1 MGILFMQILF
11 TRIHFT
17 QVLNFRVSWGIRIEF
32 WSYFLYL
39 DSLYAKIW
47 LTKTAKD
54 TKFVL
59 SEDLLYLKTI
69 KLVSC
74 MRKLTWLAILVFI
87 WPKIVFITMNKVCYV
102 LKKKFFNGNCF
113 CSVWCRKHEPNNLH
127 WYKRIKCSILKSD
140 EN

>member
-1 MGILFMQILF
+1 MQA
-11 TRIHFT
+11 
-17 QVLNFRVSWGIRIEF
+17 LNLHISWGIRVEISEKSAYSEL
-32 WSYFLYL
+32 WSYF
-39 DSLYAKIW
+39 YAKIW

-87 WPKIVFITMNKVCYV
+87 WPKIVFMTMNKVCYV

-127 WYKRIKCSILKSD
+127 WYKRIKCSILKSE